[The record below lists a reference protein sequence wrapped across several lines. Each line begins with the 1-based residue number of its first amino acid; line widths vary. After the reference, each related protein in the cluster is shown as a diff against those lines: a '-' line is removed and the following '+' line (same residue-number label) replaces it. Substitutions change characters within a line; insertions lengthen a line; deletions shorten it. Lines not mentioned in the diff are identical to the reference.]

1 MKLNELPVWEKPR
14 EKLLREGRDA
24 LSNAELLAILLHT
37 GTVSRSA
44 MDLAAEILSMDDS
57 GIRFLAEASPEE
69 LGRIDGMGDAK
80 ICSVLAAVELGGR
93 IAAAPR
99 PQREDATNSDEVAH
113 RYMHS
118 MRHYKKEHFICLM
131 INSRGS
137 IIEEKEISVGDINST
152 TANPREVFTDAVRR
166 SAGCVLF
173 LHNHPSGDATP
184 SEEDVKTTRRLMDA
198 GTILGIP
205 VLDHIVIGDG
215 EYVSM
220 RGSGMM

>member
-1 MKLNELPVWEKPR
+1 MKLNELPIWEKPR
-14 EKLLREGRDA
+14 EKLLRDGKDT

-37 GTVSRSA
+37 GTASKSA
-44 MDLAAEILSMDDS
+44 MDLAGEILSMDGG
-57 GIRFLAEASPEE
+57 GIRSLAEASPEE
-69 LGRIDGMGDAK
+69 LGRIDGLGDAK
-80 ICSVLAAVELGGR
+80 ICSVLAAVELGRR
-93 IAAAPR
+93 IAAAPG
-99 PQREDATNSDEVAH
+99 PQREDATNSDEIAR

-131 INSRGS
+131 INSRGG
-137 IIEEKEISVGDINST
+137 IIEEKEISVGDISST
-152 TANPREVFTDAVRR
+152 SANPREVFTDAIRR

-184 SEEDVKTTRRLMDA
+184 SEEDVATTRRLMEA
-198 GTILGIP
+198 GSILGIP

-220 RGSGMM
+220 RGIGLM

>member
-1 MKLNELPVWEKPR
+1 MKLKELPVWEKPR

-37 GTVSRSA
+37 GTRTRSA
-44 MDLAAEILSMDDS
+44 MDLAGEVLSMDCR
-57 GIRFLAEASPEE
+57 GILALAEASPEE
-69 LGRIDGMGDAK
+69 LRRIGGLGDAK
-80 ICSVLAAVELGGR
+80 ICSILAAVELGKR
-93 IAAAPR
+93 IAASPR
-99 PQREDATNSDEVAH
+99 PMQEDATNSDEIAR
-113 RYMHS
+113 RYMNS
-118 MRHYKKEHFICLM
+118 MKHYKKEHFICLM

-137 IIEEKEISVGDINST
+137 IIEEKEVSVGDISST
-152 TANPREVFTDAVRR
+152 SANPREVFTDAVRR

-220 RGSGMM
+220 RGCGMM